1 MLSKNENAEEL
12 LSNERERDNS
22 RLKKKKRINNLP
34 DKDFRN
40 W

>member
-22 RLKKKKRINNLP
+22 RLKKKKKNKQFTR
-34 DKDFRN
+34 
-40 W
+40 